1 MFTTTGSRGLYKA
14 PLSKGLLLVLS
25 GLTVMLTLL
34 PQYQELFVYNLQAV
48 AQQHQVWSLL
58 CGRLVFLDVKDAF
71 CSSLLIYNFRIFER
85 RFGTRKFASF
95 LVGTWCLSALIDF
108 LLAQA
113 FQFLF
118 DYEVEELPAGLLAPV
133 FSLFVPFYRLIPKV
147 PVTQVLGQIHITN
160 KSLVYIVG
168 LQVSPC
174 STSVGMLIYFAF
186 FVTHFQTSLIRIVS
200 DFRSPSVVQLLTSSP
215 FMWLLALSGLIS
227 GALYHSNVLWLQKLL
242 FVPSWVSFIGRYILE
257 PIFSSSQPSS
267 ETPLGMGATL
277 DIQRQQRMDILDQQ
291 LLLAQY
297 NESTTINRP
306 QPQSGL
312 FQWTRFFPSLR
323 QRGPNRPPVEARP
336 QAETQPSTESP
347 LLVNSPVVEAQV
359 ALLVEMGFSRTDALE
374 ALRASNND
382 INMATNFLLQH

>member
-1 MFTTTGSRGLYKA
+1 MFSITGSRGFYMA
-14 PLSKGLLLVLS
+14 PLSKGLLLVLN

-34 PQYQELFVYNLQAV
+34 PLYQQLFDYNLRAV
-48 AQQHQVWSLL
+48 KEEHQVWRLL
-58 CGRLVFLDVKDAF
+58 CGRLVCLDVKDSF

-85 RFGTRKFASF
+85 RFGTRKFASYLF
-95 LVGTWCLSALIDF
+95 GTWCLSALMDF

-133 FSLFVPFYRLIPKV
+133 FALFVPFYLSIPKI
-147 PVTQVLGQIHITN
+147 PVTQVMGHIHITS

-168 LQVSPC
+168 L
-174 STSVGMLIYFAF
+174 
-186 FVTHFQTSLIRIVS
+186 
-200 DFRSPSVVQLLTSSP
+200 QLLTSSP

-227 GALYHSNVLWLQKLL
+227 GGLYYSNVLHVQKFL
-242 FVPSWVSFIGRYILE
+242 FVPVWVSRIGRCTLE
-257 PIFSSSQPSS
+257 PVFSSSQPTS

-277 DIQRQQRMDILDQQ
+277 DIQRQQRMDQLDQQ

-297 NESTTINRP
+297 NEARRNTRP
-306 QPQSGL
+306 QQQPGL
-312 FQWTRFFPSLR
+312 LQWTRLFPSLR
-323 QRGPNRPPVEARP
+323 QRGQNRPPMQPHP
-336 QAETQPSTESP
+336 QAQTQPSTQTHPSTQPPP
-347 LLVNSPVVEAQV
+347 LDNSPSPSPVAEEQV
-359 ALLVEMGFSRTDALE
+359 ARLVEMGFSRMDALE

>member
-1 MFTTTGSRGLYKA
+1 MFTSTGSRGLYKA
-14 PLSKGLLLVLS
+14 PLSKGLLLVLN

-34 PQYQELFVYNLQAV
+34 PQYQELFVYNLQAIT
-48 AQQHQVWSLL
+48 QQHQVWRLL
-58 CGRLVFLDVKDAF
+58 CGRLVCLDVKDSF
-71 CSSLLIYNFRIFER
+71 CSSLLIYNFRVFER

-95 LVGTWCLSALIDF
+95 LLGTWGLSALMDF

-133 FSLFVPFYRLIPKV
+133 FSLFVPFYRLIPRM
-147 PVTQVLGQIHITN
+147 PVTQVLGYIDITN

-168 LQVSPC
+168 LQ
-174 STSVGMLIYFAF
+174 
-186 FVTHFQTSLIRIVS
+186 
-200 DFRSPSVVQLLTSSP
+200 LLTSGP

-227 GALYHSNVLWLQKLL
+227 GGLYHSNVLWLQKLL
-242 FVPSWVSFIGRYILE
+242 FVPAWVSCIGRYILE
-257 PIFSSSQPSS
+257 PLFSSSQPSS

-297 NESTTINRP
+297 NESTRNTRQ
-306 QPQSGL
+306 QP
-312 FQWTRFFPSLR
+312 QWTRLFPSLR
-323 QRGPNRPPVEARP
+323 QRGQNRPPMQARP
-336 QAETQPSTESP
+336 QAQPQPSTQSP
-347 LLVNSPVVEAQV
+347 LLDNSPVAEEQV

-374 ALRASNND
+374 ALRATNND

>member
-168 LQVSPC
+168 L
-174 STSVGMLIYFAF
+174 
-186 FVTHFQTSLIRIVS
+186 
-200 DFRSPSVVQLLTSSP
+200 QLLTSSP

>member
-1 MFTTTGSRGLYKA
+1 MFTSTGSRGLYKA
-14 PLSKGLLLVLS
+14 PLSKGLLLVLN

-48 AQQHQVWSLL
+48 TQQHQVWRLL
-58 CGRLVFLDVKDAF
+58 CGRLVCLDIKDSF
-71 CSSLLIYNFRIFER
+71 CSSLLIYNFRVFER

-95 LVGTWCLSALIDF
+95 LLGTWCLSALMDF

-133 FSLFVPFYRLIPKV
+133 FSLFVPFYRLIPRM
-147 PVTQVLGQIHITN
+147 PVTQVLGHIDITN

-168 LQVSPC
+168 LQ
-174 STSVGMLIYFAF
+174 
-186 FVTHFQTSLIRIVS
+186 
-200 DFRSPSVVQLLTSSP
+200 LLTSGH

-227 GALYHSNVLWLQKLL
+227 GGLYHSNVLWLQKVL
-242 FVPSWVSFIGRYILE
+242 FVPAWVSCIGRYTLE
-257 PIFSSSQPSS
+257 PVFSSSQPSS

-297 NESTTINRP
+297 NESTRNTRQ
-306 QPQSGL
+306 QPR
-312 FQWTRFFPSLR
+312 WTRYFPSLR
-323 QRGPNRPPVEARP
+323 QRGQNRPPMQARP
-336 QAETQPSTESP
+336 QAQPQPSTHSP
-347 LLVNSPVVEAQV
+347 LLDNSPVAEEQV
-359 ALLVEMGFSRTDALE
+359 ALLVEMGFSRIDALE

>member
-1 MFTTTGSRGLYKA
+1 MFTSTGSRGLYKA
-14 PLSKGLLLVLS
+14 PLSKGLLLVLN

-34 PQYQELFVYNLQAV
+34 PQYQELFVYNLQAIT
-48 AQQHQVWSLL
+48 QQHQVWRLL
-58 CGRLVFLDVKDAF
+58 CGRLVCLDVKDSF
-71 CSSLLIYNFRIFER
+71 CSSLLIYNFRVFER

-95 LVGTWCLSALIDF
+95 LLGTWGLSALMDF

-133 FSLFVPFYRLIPKV
+133 FSLFVPFYRLIPRM
-147 PVTQVLGQIHITN
+147 PVTQVLGYIDITN

-168 LQVSPC
+168 LQ
-174 STSVGMLIYFAF
+174 
-186 FVTHFQTSLIRIVS
+186 
-200 DFRSPSVVQLLTSSP
+200 LLTSGP

-227 GALYHSNVLWLQKLL
+227 GGLYHSNVLWLQKLL
-242 FVPSWVSFIGRYILE
+242 FVPAWVSCIGRYILE
-257 PIFSSSQPSS
+257 PLFSSSQPSS

-297 NESTTINRP
+297 NESTRNTRQ

-312 FQWTRFFPSLR
+312 LQWTRLFPSLR
-323 QRGPNRPPVEARP
+323 QRGQNRPPMQARP
-336 QAETQPSTESP
+336 QAQPQPSTQSP
-347 LLVNSPVVEAQV
+347 LLDNSPVAEEQV

-374 ALRASNND
+374 ALRATNND

>member
-14 PLSKGLLLVLS
+14 PLSKSLLLVLN

-34 PQYQELFVYNLQAV
+34 PQYQQLFMYNLQAV
-48 AQQHQVWSLL
+48 TQQHQVWRLL
-58 CGRLVFLDVKDAF
+58 CGRLVCLDVKDSF

-95 LVGTWCLSALIDF
+95 LLGTWCLSALVDF

-133 FSLFVPFYRLIPKV
+133 FSLFVPFYLSIPRM
-147 PVTQVLGQIHITN
+147 PVTQVLGHIQITN
-160 KSLVYIVG
+160 KSLVYVVG
-168 LQVSPC
+168 LQR
-174 STSVGMLIYFAF
+174 MLMCFSKCAF
-186 FVTHFQTSLIRIVS
+186 Q
-200 DFRSPSVVQLLTSSP
+200 
-215 FMWLLALSGLIS
+215 IS
-227 GALYHSNVLWLQKLL
+227 GGLYHSNFLRLQKIL
-242 FVPSWVSFIGRYILE
+242 FVPAWVSRIGRYILE
-257 PIFSSSQPSS
+257 PLFSSSQPSS

-277 DIQRQQRMDILDQQ
+277 DIQRQQRMDLLDQQ

-297 NESTTINRP
+297 NEARRNARH
-306 QPQSGL
+306 QPQAGL
-312 FQWTRFFPSLR
+312 LQWTRLFPSLR
-323 QRGPNRPPVEARP
+323 HRGQNRPPMQPRP
-336 QAETQPSTESP
+336 QAQTHQSTQPT
-347 LLVNSPVVEAQV
+347 LDNSPVAEEQV
-359 ALLVEMGFSRTDALE
+359 ARLVEMGFSRIDALE

>member
-14 PLSKGLLLVLS
+14 PLSKGLLLVLN
-25 GLTVMLTLL
+25 GLTVILTLL

-48 AQQHQVWSLL
+48 AQQHQVLWLL
-58 CGRLVFLDVKDAF
+58 CGRLVCLDVKDAF

-95 LVGTWCLSALIDF
+95 LLGTWCLSALLDF

-133 FSLFVPFYRLIPKV
+133 FSLFVPFYRLIPRM
-147 PVTQVLGQIHITN
+147 PVTQVLGYIPITN

-168 LQVSPC
+168 L
-174 STSVGMLIYFAF
+174 
-186 FVTHFQTSLIRIVS
+186 
-200 DFRSPSVVQLLTSSP
+200 QLLTSSP

-227 GALYHSNVLWLQKLL
+227 GVLYHSNVLWLPKLL
-242 FVPSWVSFIGRYILE
+242 FVPAWVSCIGRYILE
-257 PIFSSSQPSS
+257 PLVSSSQPSS
-267 ETPLGMGATL
+267 ETPVGMGATL

-291 LLLAQY
+291 QLLAQY
-297 NESTTINRP
+297 NESTRNTRP
-306 QPQSGL
+306 QPQSGFL
-312 FQWTRFFPSLR
+312 QWTRLFPSLR
-323 QRGPNRPPVEARP
+323 QRGQNRPPMQPHP
-336 QAETQPSTESP
+336 QAQPQPSTQPP
-347 LLVNSPVVEAQV
+347 LLDNSPAEDQV
-359 ALLVEMGFSRTDALE
+359 ARLVEMGFSRTDALE

-382 INMATNFLLQH
+382 INSATNFLLQH

>member
-14 PLSKGLLLVLS
+14 PLSKSLLLVLN

-34 PQYQELFVYNLQAV
+34 PRYQDLFVYHLQAIT
-48 AQQHQVWSLL
+48 QEHQVWRLL
-58 CGRLVFLDVKDAF
+58 CGRLVCLDIKDSF

-95 LVGTWCLSALIDF
+95 LFGTWCLSALMDF
-108 LLAQA
+108 LLAKA

-118 DYEVEELPAGLLAPV
+118 DYELEELPSGLLAPV
-133 FSLFVPFYRLIPKV
+133 FSLFVPFYLSIPRM
-147 PVTQVLGQIHITN
+147 PVT
-160 KSLVYIVG
+160 
-168 LQVSPC
+168 
-174 STSVGMLIYFAF
+174 
-186 FVTHFQTSLIRIVS
+186 
-200 DFRSPSVVQLLTSSP
+200 QLLTSSP

-227 GALYHSNVLWLQKLL
+227 GGLYHSSVLRLQKIL
-242 FVPSWVSFIGRYILE
+242 FVPAWVSRIGQYILE
-257 PIFSSSQPSS
+257 PVFSSSQPTS

-277 DIQRQQRMDILDQQ
+277 DVQRQQRMELLDQQ

-297 NESTTINRP
+297 NEARRNARQ

-312 FQWTRFFPSLR
+312 LQWTRLFPSLR
-323 QRGPNRPPVEARP
+323 HRGQNRVPVQPRP
-336 QAETQPSTESP
+336 QPQEHQSTQPPS
-347 LLVNSPVVEAQV
+347 LDNSPVAEEQV
-359 ALLVEMGFSRTDALE
+359 ARLVEMGFSRIDALE

>member
-14 PLSKGLLLVLS
+14 PLSKGLLLVLN

-48 AQQHQVWSLL
+48 TQQHQVWRLV
-58 CGRLVFLDVKDAF
+58 CGRLICLDLKDSF

-95 LVGTWCLSALIDF
+95 LLGTWCLSALMDF
-108 LLAQA
+108 LLVQA

-118 DYEVEELPAGLLAPV
+118 EYEVEQLPAGLLSPV
-133 FSLFVPFYRLIPKV
+133 FSLFVPFYASIPKM
-147 PVTQVLGQIHITN
+147 PVTQILGQIDITN

-168 LQVSPC
+168 LQ
-174 STSVGMLIYFAF
+174 
-186 FVTHFQTSLIRIVS
+186 
-200 DFRSPSVVQLLTSSP
+200 LLTSSP
-215 FMWLLALSGLIS
+215 FMWLIALSGLS
-227 GALYHSNVLWLQKLL
+227 AGGLYHSNVLQLQKLL
-242 FVPSWVSFIGRYILE
+242 FVPAWLSHLGQYILE
-257 PIFSSSQPSS
+257 PLFSSSQPTG

-277 DIQRQQRMDILDQQ
+277 DVQRQQRMDLLDQQ

-297 NESTTINRP
+297 NEARRNTRH
-306 QPQSGL
+306 QPQAGL
-312 FQWTRFFPSLR
+312 LQWTRLFPSLR
-323 QRGPNRPPVEARP
+323 HRGQNRPPVHP
-336 QAETQPSTESP
+336 QAQMQPSPQAP
-347 LLVNSPVVEAQV
+347 LLDNSPVAEEQV
-359 ALLVEMGFSRTDALE
+359 ARLVEMGFSRIDALE

>member
-14 PLSKGLLLVLS
+14 PLSKGLLLVLN

-34 PQYQELFVYNLQAV
+34 PQYQEVFMYNLQAFT
-48 AQQHQVWSLL
+48 QQHQVWRFL
-58 CGRLVFLDVKDAF
+58 CGRLVCLDVKDAF

-95 LVGTWCLSALIDF
+95 LLGTWCLSALMDF

-133 FSLFVPFYRLIPKV
+133 FSLFVPFYLLIPRM
-147 PVTQVLGQIHITN
+147 PVTQVLGHIHITN

-168 LQVSPC
+168 LQVNPC
-174 STSVGMLIYFAF
+174 SAIVGMHVCLFC
-186 FVTHFQTSLIRIVS
+186 
-200 DFRSPSVVQLLTSSP
+200 
-215 FMWLLALSGLIS
+215 G
-227 GALYHSNVLWLQKLL
+227 LYHSNVLWLQKIL
-242 FVPSWVSFIGRYILE
+242 FVPIWVSRIGRYILE
-257 PIFSSSQPSS
+257 PLFSSSQPSS

-277 DIQRQQRMDILDQQ
+277 DIQRQQRMDMLDQQ

-297 NESTTINRP
+297 NEARRNTRP
-306 QPQSGL
+306 QSQSGL
-312 FQWTRFFPSLR
+312 LQWTRLFPSLR
-323 QRGPNRPPVEARP
+323 HRGQNRPPMQPSP
-336 QAETQPSTESP
+336 QAQTPPSTQPP
-347 LLVNSPVVEAQV
+347 LLDNSPVAEEQV
-359 ALLVEMGFSRTDALE
+359 ARLVEMGFSRTDALE